1 MKKSIATISL
11 GGSLT
16 DKLDAIAAAH
26 FDGVEIFEP
35 NLRSYDGSARDIGRY
50 AKNLG
55 LSVEL
60 YQPLRDFEGVSD
72 EQLQRNLDRAE
83 AAFDTMADL
92 GATLLLACSNTE
104 ANVSDDEERAAGQLF
119 ELAERAGRRGLKI
132 GYEALAWGRRVA
144 TFDKAFRIVKRAD
157 HPHLGLVLDSFHTL
171 VRAEDWSPLRE
182 LPADRI
188 FFVQLG
194 DAPRMNVDPLTLRRN
209 HSRMPGEGDFDVAGF
224 LRAVLATGY
233 SGTVSPEIFN
243 EKTPESPLASARA
256 AMHSMLLVE
265 ERARGANERESSKPV
280 AVGAS
285 KPQGF
290 P

>member
-1 MKKSIATISL
+1 MKKSIATVSL
-11 GGSLT
+11 SGSLT

-35 NLRSYDGSARDIGRY
+35 NLRSYNGSAREIGRY

-55 LSVEL
+55 LSVEV

-104 ANVSDDEERAAGQLF
+104 ADVSDDEERAAGQLF

-132 GYEALAWGRRVA
+132 GYEALAWGTRVA
-144 TFDKAFRIVKRAD
+144 TFDKAFRIVRRAD

-171 VRAEDWSPLRE
+171 VHAEDWSPLRE

-194 DAPRMNVDPLTLRRN
+194 DAPRMNVDALTLRRN
-209 HSRMPGEGDFDVAGF
+209 HSRMPGKGDFDVAGF

-233 SGTVSPEIFN
+233 SGTVSLEIFN
-243 EKTPESPLASARA
+243 EKTPESPLATARA
-256 AMHSMLLVE
+256 AMHSLLLVE
-265 ERARGANERESSKPV
+265 ERARGSNERASSNPVAAGGSKP
-280 AVGAS
+280 
-285 KPQGF
+285 
-290 P
+290 

>member
-1 MKKSIATISL
+1 MKKSIATVSL
-11 GGSLT
+11 SGSLT

-35 NLRSYDGSARDIGRY
+35 NLRSYNGSAREIGRY

-83 AAFDTMADL
+83 AAFDTMEDL
-92 GATLLLACSNTE
+92 GAPLMLACSNTE

-132 GYEALAWGRRVA
+132 GYEALAWGTRVA
-144 TFDKAFRIVKRAD
+144 TFDKALRIVKRAD

-171 VRAEDWSPLRE
+171 VHAEDWSPLRE

-194 DAPRMNVDPLTLRRN
+194 DAPRMNVDALTLRRN

-233 SGTVSPEIFN
+233 SGTVSLEIYN
-243 EKTPESPLASARA
+243 EKTPESPLVTARA

-265 ERARGANERESSKPV
+265 ERARVSNERESSKPV
-280 AVGAS
+280 APGAS
-285 KPQGF
+285 KP
-290 P
+290 

>member
-1 MKKSIATISL
+1 
-11 GGSLT
+11 
-16 DKLDAIAAAH
+16 
-26 FDGVEIFEP
+26 
-35 NLRSYDGSARDIGRY
+35 LRAYDGSARDIGRY

-83 AAFDTMADL
+83 AAFDTMEDL
-92 GATLLLACSNTE
+92 GAPLMLACSNTE
-104 ANVSDDEERAAGQLF
+104 ANVSDDEERAAAQLF

-132 GYEALAWGRRVA
+132 GYEALAWGTRVA

-171 VRAEDWSPLRE
+171 VHAEDWSPLRE

-194 DAPRMNVDPLTLRRN
+194 DAPRMNVDALTLRRN
-209 HSRMPGEGDFDVAGF
+209 HSRMPGKGDFDVAGF

-233 SGTVSPEIFN
+233 SGTVSLEIFN
-243 EKTPESPLASARA
+243 EKTPESPLATARA

-265 ERARGANERESSKPV
+265 ERARGSNEGESSKPV
-280 AVGAS
+280 AAGAS
-285 KPQGF
+285 KP
-290 P
+290 